1 MEREMDMAQ
10 VSDGKKYGLQDMVK
24 VGCSDCAG
32 CSECCQGME
41 DTVVLDPLDL
51 YRLTTGLGKS
61 FGDLLDQALTLGVVD
76 GLVLPKLKIDGDQG
90 RCVFLNDQGRCRIH
104 AYRPGICRLFPLGR
118 IYEEDS
124 FWYFLQVHEC
134 PRKNKTKVRVRK
146 WIDTPEPQ
154 KYESFVLRWHN
165 FLKKMQDRA
174 QQTVQE
180 EQKSLALMILKI
192 FYEKSYEKETDFYQQ
207 FDQRM
212 GEMEEASLCISMR

>member
-174 QQTVQE
+174 QQAVQE

>member
-124 FWYFLQVHEC
+124 F
-134 PRKNKTKVRVRK
+134 
-146 WIDTPEPQ
+146 
-154 KYESFVLRWHN
+154 
-165 FLKKMQDRA
+165 
-174 QQTVQE
+174 
-180 EQKSLALMILKI
+180 
-192 FYEKSYEKETDFYQQ
+192 
-207 FDQRM
+207 
-212 GEMEEASLCISMR
+212 

>member
-61 FGDLLDQALTLGVVD
+61 FGELLDQALTLGVVD

-165 FLKKMQDRA
+165 FLKEIQDRA
-174 QQTVQE
+174 QQAVQE

-212 GEMEEASLCISMR
+212 REMEEASLCISMR